1 MKPNQ
6 IHNSFDNILLT
17 LKKYS
22 NDTYEL
28 LYISSEIRGLINGDS
43 KFFQESFFEHIFPTL
58 PKPIFNYLFKAL
70 GNGDKFSC
78 PILIKNKYFQWV
90 KIEGYVISQEDNSYL
105 INALISPQAISS
117 DIPFSWLIT
126 DGQTVQLTRNN
137 GYDLDWEKLIGSRF
151 PFLDQ
156 SSLDTFKNQEGEAY
170 LCIFP
175 NRLYLT
181 KRILGEK
188 VFLIQLEYHNN
199 QTAMELG
206 LPNPQESNL
215 VYYELDVVTGEMI
228 LTGAVENVLG
238 YQTEFFENFTQSRWR
253 KLIHPD
259 DDRVYDHG
267 FEHSKTIVYKF
278 LHADGHYIFLQD
290 EIEKLS
296 QEDRENKHLKLG
308 VIGDISELKEIEK
321 NLLDNKSILDEL
333 TGVVPGIVYMLKSFP
348 DGTHQYIFISEGSRE
363 LAGLEPKEILEDEKS
378 FEALILREDIN
389 QVLQADRDAYNNNQ
403 KFESQFRIKTKD
415 GQIKWIYGA
424 SNRLEKYQNQSIWAG
439 LFIDITQSKIKEEE
453 ALLQQLKY
461 KLLFDENPVPIF
473 QYDRNGNI
481 LTANQAFLS
490 NIGLVKESEVKG
502 QNLFELIGDQPIRQ
516 AYIDSIQK
524 GSGFYEGPYIS
535 YFSKKLFHLRVNAKP
550 IDNDS
555 FQAIL
560 ENITE
565 QEYIQNILAELTE
578 RTSKFSGTAFFD
590 QLTLFLSEKLGT
602 EYCFISEVDDSLE
615 KAEVI
620 SMFKNG
626 EKQENFIYE
635 IANSPCEHCLQS
647 SSPLIILNDASKLF
661 PKDEE
666 LVKLNISTYMGVTIS
681 DINNKNLGMLVL
693 MNTKP
698 VQYSPAYE
706 TVLKILADRIGAELS
721 RINYERLLINSEM
734 LFRSIAENFP
744 KGTVEV
750 LDTDFTYVYTD
761 GKEYHQQGI
770 NPNDLI
776 GKSIISRYSEE
787 IGDKIKTQLEK
798 VLAGESVMFE
808 MLIDQQQYLKSGVPL
823 KNEQNQIDRVLLV
836 TQNITETKK
845 AEEERN
851 QLIKDLKSQ
860 NEELQR
866 FAYIISHNL
875 RAPIVNITA
884 LLDLYNSI
892 DPEDPENIEVIDNLK
907 TATGILNNTL
917 QDLID
922 VVAIKKNKLPKIEK
936 IDFKM
941 LSSNIETSLSKQI
954 EESGAVITK
963 DFSSAPSINYIYSHL
978 ENFLTNLTTN
988 AIKYRKPDEDL
999 QIGIKTYEDGE
1010 YMVIEFKDNGIGIDL
1025 ERYGDRLFG
1034 LYQRFHSH
1042 VEGKG
1047 LGLYLVREQI
1057 RAHDG
1062 NLHVESE
1069 VGKGTIFYIYLKNLI
1084 VNTEDIL
1091 TTSN

>member
-1 MKPNQ
+1 MKPRQ
-6 IHNSFDNILLT
+6 THNSFDNILLT

-22 NDTYEL
+22 DATYEL
-28 LYISSEIRGLINGDS
+28 LYISSEIRELIDKNT
-43 KFFQESFFEHIFPTL
+43 KFYQESFFEYILPTL
-58 PKPIFNYLFKAL
+58 PKPIFDYLFQAL

-78 PILIKNKYFQWV
+78 PILVKDRYFQWV

-105 INALISPQAISS
+105 INALISPQSVSS
-117 DIPFSWLIT
+117 DIPFSWLKSG
-126 DGQTVQLTRNN
+126 DNTVQLARNN
-137 GYDLDWEKLIGSRF
+137 DYDLDWEKFIISRF

-156 SSLDTFKNQEGEAY
+156 ESLHNFKIQEGEAFF
-170 LCIFP
+170 CIFP

-181 KRILGEK
+181 KRVLATN
-188 VFLIQLEYHNN
+188 VNLIQLEYHNN

-206 LPNPQESNL
+206 LPNPQENNL
-215 VYYELDVVTGEMI
+215 VYYELNSETGEMV
-228 LTGAVENVLG
+228 LTGAIENVLG
-238 YQTEFFENFTQSRWR
+238 YQTDFFEGFTQSEWR
-253 KLIHPD
+253 KMIHPD
-259 DDRVYDHG
+259 DDRIYDHG
-267 FEHSKTIVYKF
+267 FKQSKIIVYKF

-290 EIEKLS
+290 EIENIN
-296 QEDRENKHLKLG
+296 QEEGKNKHLQLG

-403 KFESQFRIKTKD
+403 KFESQFRIKTQD

-490 NIGLVKESEVKG
+490 SIGLEKESEVKG

-516 AYIDSIQK
+516 AYTDSIQN
-524 GSGFYEGPYIS
+524 GFGFYEGPYIS

-565 QEYIQNILAELTE
+565 QEYVQNILAELTE
-578 RTSKFSGTAFFD
+578 RTSKFSGKAFFD

-602 EYCFISEVDDSLE
+602 EYCFISEVNDNLE
-615 KAEVI
+615 IAEVI

-626 EKQENFIYE
+626 EKQENFIYK
-635 IANSPCEHCLQS
+635 IANSPCEHCMRTE
-647 SSPLIILNDASKLF
+647 SPLIILNDASKLF
-661 PKDEE
+661 PNDEE
-666 LVKLNISTYMGVTIS
+666 LVRLKINTYMGVSIS

-693 MNTKP
+693 MDTNP
-698 VQYSPAYE
+698 VQFSPAYE

-721 RINYERLLINSEM
+721 RINYESLLINSEL

-744 KGTVEV
+744 KGTIEV

-770 NPNDLI
+770 NPKELI
-776 GKSIISRYSEE
+776 GKSIFARYSEE
-787 IGDKIKTQLEK
+787 TGQKIKIQLK
-798 VLAGESVMFE
+798 QVLLGESVMFE
-808 MLIDQQQYLKSGVPL
+808 ILIDQQQYLKSGVPL
-823 KNEQNQIDRVLLV
+823 KNEQNEIDRILLV

-884 LLDLYNSI
+884 LLDLYN
-892 DPEDPENIEVIDNLK
+892 DFNPEDPENPEVIENLK
-907 TATGILNNTL
+907 IATGILNNTL

-922 VVAIKKNKLPKIEK
+922 VVAIKKNKLPKIER
-936 IDFKM
+936 INFE
-941 LSSNIETSLSKQI
+941 LLATNIETSLSKQI
-954 EESGAVITK
+954 EESGALISK
-963 DFSSAPSINYIYSHL
+963 DFSKARSINYIYSHL

-988 AIKYRKPDEDL
+988 AIKYRSPDQDL
-999 QIGIKTYEDGE
+999 HIQIKTYEDGE
-1010 YMVIEFKDNGIGIDL
+1010 FMVIEFKDNGIGIDL

-1069 VGKGTIFYIYLKNLI
+1069 VGKGTTFYIYLKNLI
-1084 VNTEDIL
+1084 INTEDIL
-1091 TTSN
+1091 TKSN